1 MPTVSLASTLYAE
14 FRSAQQDPT
23 TTPAYGNLD
32 AEQRRVWDRVAAK
45 AEAEL
50 ATMIRQ
56 PVIAVPMPCAGC
68 GRDTNPLNQ
77 HERDSSQA
85 CICRGGD
92 ICECGHERDDH
103 PRGICWTVGCGCS
116 KFALNARAE

>member
-1 MPTVSLASTLYAE
+1 MTLAETLYTA

-23 TTPAYGNLD
+23 AHAAYGNLD

-56 PVIAVPMPCAGC
+56 PVIAVPMPCLGC
-68 GRDTNPLNQ
+68 GADTNPLNQ

-85 CICRGGD
+85 CICSGLD
-92 ICECGHERDDH
+92 VCECGHERDDH
-103 PRGICWTVGCGCS
+103 PRGICWVAGCSCS
-116 KFALNARAE
+116 KFALKTRAK